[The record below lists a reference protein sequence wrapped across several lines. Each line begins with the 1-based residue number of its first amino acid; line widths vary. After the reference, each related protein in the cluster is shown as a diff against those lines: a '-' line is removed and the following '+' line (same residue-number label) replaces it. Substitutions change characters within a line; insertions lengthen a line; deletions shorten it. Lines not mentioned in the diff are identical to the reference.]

1 MKLAAT
7 RLVELVGTWDD
18 SQGDLA
24 GASQRL
30 VAAEIDPVLAEQAA
44 DLLHDDAAAAAVA
57 VDYPQYGGLTTT
69 DASVMTLL
77 TQQLLLPDGSVVDRQ
92 VVLDVRVERASTD
105 EPWRVTAVGPDPDT
119 TVVGDVSPAAA
130 QVLSNPNLRLPE
142 PAVRDIEE
150 GRMDDSLLE
159 LLNGL
164 AAEHVL
170 DLHVLYR
177 GHPTNVFDTERASNH
192 SIGRAFDIWRID
204 DQLVVD
210 PDTPD
215 DLLSEVMVDAA
226 TLGATEIGGPFD
238 VNGDQPGFFTDQVH
252 QDHIH
257 VGISAGRPPALP

>member
-7 RLVELVGTWDD
+7 RFVELLGTWED
-18 SQGDLA
+18 SQGGLA
-24 GASQRL
+24 DASRRL
-30 VAAEIDPVLAEQAA
+30 VAAEVNPVLAEQTAG
-44 DLLHDDAAAAAVA
+44 LLHDDAAAADVA

-77 TQQLLLPDGSVVDRQ
+77 TQHLLLLDGSTVERQ
-92 VVLDVRVERASTD
+92 VVLDVRLGRATAD
-105 EPWRVTAVGPDPDT
+105 EPWQVTAVGPDPDT
-119 TVVGDVSPAAA
+119 TVVGDVSPAAQ

-150 GRMDDSLLE
+150 GRMDDSLLG

-164 AAEHVL
+164 AADHVL

-192 SIGRAFDIWRID
+192 SVGRAFDIWRID

-215 DLLSEVMVDAA
+215 DLIAAVMVKAA
-226 TLGATEIGGPFD
+226 ALGATEIGGPFD
-238 VNGDQPGFFTDQVH
+238 VNGERPGFFTDQVH
-252 QDHIH
+252 QDHID
-257 VGISAGRPPALP
+257 VGVSPGRPPAMP